1 MTVWQPESEAR
12 EADGSDVAP
21 LGDLHSGELHP
32 SAYRTRRAQR
42 PMLMKR
48 AQWLFV
54 LALLLLDFGCTWL
67 AFYGAHWFIQRD
79 DPTFPPFTELL
90 ALPAVFSAVLIFT
103 FFSRRMYQRRR
114 PLGHLDELGKIFYL
128 SIFAALMSVA
138 LIAFFTQAFDTRRLL
153 AYGWALDLL
162 LLTVAHAL
170 HAQVQWQ
177 AQAHGVG
184 DDRVLIVGAGE
195 VGERLVQKLRY
206 NPRLGYQVVG
216 VVDKS
221 DGHING
227 HGSVNGFSPGAI
239 SGVHPRA
246 AGVRNAEA
254 LGVPLLGTFADIPRI
269 IESQEVDEVIVG
281 LPESSHSEL
290 VNIISLCEREKVGIR
305 IFPDVFQIMASEV
318 SIGDLG
324 GLPLLTVRDVALQ
337 GWKLTLKRGMDMT
350 LSAIGLVLLSPLLL
364 LMAILIKLDSPG
376 PVFFTQER
384 MGLDARPFQ
393 ILKFRSMRLD
403 AEEDGPGWTTPD
415 DPRKTKL
422 GALLRRFNIDELP
435 QLVNVLVGDMSLVGP
450 RPERPVYVEQFRQS
464 IPRYMD
470 RHREKAGLTGWAQ
483 VNGLRGDTSILERT
497 KSDLWYI
504 ENWSLALDLKILLR
518 TLVQW
523 VLNTNQNAY

>member
-1 MTVWQPESEAR
+1 MTIWQPETESRGEA
-12 EADGSDVAP
+12 AGNVDVGPLSD
-21 LGDLHSGELHP
+21 LRP
-32 SAYRTRRAQR
+32 SAYRARRAQR

-54 LALLLLDFGCTWL
+54 LALLLLDIGCTWL
-67 AFYGAHWFIQRD
+67 AFYGAHWLIQRGD
-79 DPTFPPFTELL
+79 SAFPPFVELL
-90 ALPAVFSAVLIFT
+90 TLPAVFGSVLVLT

-114 PLGHLDELGKIFYL
+114 PLSHLDELGKIFYL
-128 SIFAALMSVA
+128 SLFAALMSVA
-138 LIAFFTQAFDTRRLL
+138 LIAFATQSFDTRRLL
-153 AYGWALDLL
+153 AYAWALDVL

-177 AQAHGVG
+177 AQARGVG
-184 DDRVLIVGAGE
+184 DDRVLVVGAGE
-195 VGERLVQKLRY
+195 VGEMLVQKLRL

-221 DGHING
+221 DGY
-227 HGSVNGFSPGAI
+227 VNGRGSTSGLVNGA
-239 SGVHPRA
+239 GLLET
-246 AGVRNAEA
+246 GVRNASA

-269 IESQEVDEVIVG
+269 IEAQEVDEVIVG
-281 LPESSHSEL
+281 LPESSHGEL

-337 GWKLTLKRGMDMT
+337 GWKLTLKRGMDLV
-350 LSAIGLVLLSPLLL
+350 LSAVGLVLASPFLLL
-364 LMAILIKLDSPG
+364 TAILIKLDSPG
-376 PVFFTQER
+376 PVFYTQER
-384 MGLDARPFQ
+384 MGLDARPFH

-403 AEEDGPGWTTPD
+403 SEVSGPGWTTPD

-422 GALLRRFNIDELP
+422 GSLLRRFNIDELP

-497 KSDLWYI
+497 KYDLWYI
-504 ENWSLALDLKILLR
+504 ENWSLALDFKILLR

-523 VLNTNQNAY
+523 VLSTGKNAY